1 METHISSSNLI
12 ETIETISSSLNLAC
26 QTECEEASVSFPS
39 RLGKGSIKG
48 INFQNGLGLFLLDF
62 KLKKDLTLKY
72 RLKTLYP
79 VKAIFCKE
87 GTFNY
92 QFEGHEISCEVEP
105 LRSFISAS
113 SDHHHQC
120 MHFPADT
127 RVVLSVLEID
137 REQYIGNV
145 ECELDSIPDPLASVL
160 RDYKAEDPFLYQGD
174 YSLAIAEVVSQVH
187 TNSFEGLERRAFL
200 ESKALEL
207 FSLTIRQYK
216 DDQNPNVKRAI
227 IRKSDLQKIELAKE
241 ILTMDLAK
249 SITIPELAKRVGM
262 NENKLKRGFKQAY
275 DSTVNQFL
283 IKKRMEYARVLLLS
297 DAFSILEVAD
307 KVGYK
312 NVGYFTRRFREKYG
326 MLPKDFVKNNK
337 VRLSAS

>member
-1 METHISSSNLI
+1 MEIHISSSNLV
-12 ETIETISSSLNLAC
+12 ETIETISSSLNLSC
-26 QTECEEASVSFPS
+26 DIECEEASVSFPS
-39 RLGKGSIKG
+39 RLGKGSIRG

-62 KLKKDLTLKY
+62 KLKKNFTLKY

-79 VKAIFCKE
+79 VKALFCKE
-87 GTFNY
+87 GRFDY
-92 QFEGHEISCEVEP
+92 MFEGHQIRCEVEP

-113 SDHHHQC
+113 TDHHQQC
-120 MHFPADT
+120 MYFPAGT

-137 REQYIGNV
+137 SEQYIGTID
-145 ECELDSIPDPLASVL
+145 CELDSIPDPLASVL
-160 RDYKAEDPFLYQGD
+160 RDYQAEDPFLYQGD
-174 YSLAIAEVVSQVH
+174 YSLAISEVVNQVH
-187 TNSFEGLERRAFL
+187 TNSFTGLERRAFL

-216 DDQNPNVKRAI
+216 DDQNPNTRRAI
-227 IRKSDLQKIELAKE
+227 IRKSDLDKIELAKE

-283 IKKRMEYARVLLLS
+283 ISKRMEYARVLLLS
-297 DAFSILEVAD
+297 DSFSILEVAD

-312 NVGYFTRRFREKYG
+312 NVSYFTRRFKEKYG

-337 VRLSAS
+337 LRMHAS